1 MCSFKGFEMKTKRG
15 SSVLNK
21 TFKKFLIILLTS
33 TLLACGGD
41 TKSSDLPDV
50 TASNSSTS
58 AAKKIGRDYPM
69 ELLPGQELADEQVFH
84 KGNGAEVQTLDPHK
98 AEGVPSS
105 NVLRDL
111 FEGLTSEAPSGDV
124 IPGAAESW
132 TLSDDGLVYTFKIR
146 SNAKWSNGDPVT
158 AADFEYGLKRSINP
172 ATLSKYAYILA
183 PIKNAEAI
191 SAGKANPETLGVKAL
206 DASTLEITL
215 KAPTPY
221 FLGLLNH
228 NSTIPVHKASVEK
241 YGDQF
246 SRPGKMVS
254 NGAYYLTEWI
264 PQSLMKLERNVH
276 YWNNK
281 NTIIDTVY
289 YYPIEDQSTG
299 LKRYRANEL
308 DFTYELPYK
317 QLSWIKENLGDE
329 LVIAPYLGV
338 YYYGFNLTKPPFKD
352 NFNLR
357 KSLSLAIDRDII
369 TQKVTGAG
377 EISAYNFVPPVN
389 NYTGQK
395 PDWASWTQAERLAEA
410 KRLYL
415 EAGYSKDKP
424 LTVSIHYNTNENH
437 KTIAIAIA
445 AMWKQSLGV
454 NVELLNQEWKVYL
467 ETRKQKVDTQVFRA
481 GWIGD
486 YNDPYTF
493 SELMLSNS
501 GLNDSAYY
509 RDAYDALLAKASVE
523 IDLQKRRLLLEEAE
537 RMVMSELPIMPIYH
551 YVTKRVVKKHVGGF
565 HPNIMDH
572 HFTKDMFIIK
582 H

>member
-1 MCSFKGFEMKTKRG
+1 MNK
-15 SSVLNK
+15 SVV
-21 TFKKFLIILLTS
+21 KFSLSRFFSIVLIASLV
-33 TLLACGGD
+33 ACGGQND
-41 TKSSDLPDV
+41 SSEQS
-50 TASNSSTS
+50 TNSSANQQQS
-58 AAKKIGRDYPM
+58 AAANKKIGREYFL
-69 ELLPGQELADEQVFH
+69 ELQEGQELAEEQVLH

-111 FEGLTSEAPSGDV
+111 YEGLTSEAPTGEV

-146 SNAKWSNGDPVT
+146 ENAKWSNGDPLT
-158 AADFEYGLKRSINP
+158 AADFEYGIKRSIDP

-191 SAGKANPETLGVKAL
+191 SSGNEVVANLGVKAI
-206 DASTLEITL
+206 DEVTLEIQL

-228 NSTIPVHKASVEK
+228 SSTYPVHKASVEE

-254 NGAYYLTEWI
+254 NGAYYLVDWV
-264 PQSLMKLERNVH
+264 PQSHMILDRNTH
-276 YWNNK
+276 YWDNAD
-281 NTIIDTVY
+281 TIINRVY

-308 DFTYELPYK
+308 DYTYELPYK
-317 QLSWIKENLGDE
+317 QLTWIKENIPDE

-338 YYYGFNLTKPPFKD
+338 YYFGFNLTQPPFKD
-352 NFNLR
+352 NFELR
-357 KSLSLAIDRDII
+357 KALTLAIDREVI
-369 TQKVTGAG
+369 TERVTGAG
-377 EISAYNFVPPVN
+377 EIPAYNFVPPVN

-395 PDWASWTQAERLAEA
+395 PDWANWTQAERLAEA
-410 KRLYL
+410 KKLYAA
-415 EAGYSKDKP
+415 AGYTKDSP
-424 LTVSIHYNTNENH
+424 LTISIHYNTHENH
-437 KTIAIAIA
+437 KTISTAVA

-454 NVELLNQEWKVYL
+454 NVELLNQEWKVFL
-467 ETRKQKVDTQVFRA
+467 ETRKQKKETQVFRA

-509 RDAYDALLAKASVE
+509 RDEYDALLAKASVE
-523 IDLQKRRLLLEEAE
+523 SDLGKRRLLLEEAE
-537 RMVMSELPIMPIYH
+537 RMMMSELPIMPIYH

-572 HFTKDMFIIK
+572 HFTKDMFIVK

>member
-1 MCSFKGFEMKTKRG
+1 MKTIQYL
-15 SSVLNK
+15 SCIL
-21 TFKKFLIILLTS
+21 FLS
-33 TLLACGGD
+33 TLLACGNKE
-41 TKSSDLPDV
+41 TIPD
-50 TASNSSTS
+50 ANISNTQNAVESKNS
-58 AAKKIGRDYPM
+58 AKKVGREYPM
-69 ELLPGQELADEQVFH
+69 QLQDGQELAAVQVLH

-111 FEGLTSEAPSGDV
+111 YEGLTTEAPNGDV

-146 SNAKWSNGDPVT
+146 ANAKWSNGDPVT
-158 AADFEYGLKRSINP
+158 AHDFEYGIKRSVNP
-172 ATLSKYAYILA
+172 ETLSKYAYILA

-191 SAGKANPETLGVKAL
+191 SAAEADVDTMGVKAL
-206 DASTLEITL
+206 DNKTLEITL
-215 KAPTPY
+215 KASTPY

-228 NSTIPVHKASVEK
+228 SSTYAVHKASVEEF
-241 YGDQF
+241 GDQF

-254 NGAYYLTEWI
+254 NGAYYLVDWV
-264 PQSLMKLERNVH
+264 PQSQMKLERNKH
-276 YWNNK
+276 YWNNDK
-281 NTIIDTVY
+281 TIIDTVN

-299 LKRYRANEL
+299 LKRFRANEL
-308 DFTYELPYK
+308 DYTYELPYK
-317 QLSWIKENLGDE
+317 QLTWIKENIGDE

-338 YYYGFNLTKPPFKD
+338 YYFGFNLTQPPFKD
-352 NFNLR
+352 NFELR
-357 KSLSLAIDRDII
+357 KALSLAIDREVI

-377 EISAYNFVPPVN
+377 ELPAYNFVPPVN

-395 PDWASWTQAERLAEA
+395 PDWANWTQAERLAEA
-410 KRLYL
+410 KRLYA

-424 LTVSIHYNTNENH
+424 LTISIHYNTHENH
-437 KTIAIAIA
+437 KTISTAVA

-454 NVELLNQEWKVYL
+454 DVELLNQEWKVFL

-509 RDAYDALLAKASVE
+509 RDEYDALLSKASVE
-523 IDLQKRRLLLEEAE
+523 SDLQKRRLLLEEAE
-537 RMVMSELPIMPIYH
+537 RMLMSELPIMPIYH

-572 HFTKDMFIIK
+572 HYTKDLFIIK

>member
-1 MCSFKGFEMKTKRG
+1 MLQTK
-15 SSVLNK
+15 
-21 TFKKFLIILLTS
+21 FKFLFLVSLAMLLISCGNKEAS
-33 TLLACGGD
+33 TEVGTVNNAEPKEVVESVVEISKSGGR
-41 TKSSDLPDV
+41 V
-50 TASNSSTS
+50 HQ
-58 AAKKIGRDYPM
+58 M
-69 ELLPGQELADEQVFH
+69 ELKEGQELADEQVLH
-84 KGNGAEVQTLDPHK
+84 KGNSAEVQTLDPHK

-105 NVLRDL
+105 NVHRDL
-111 FEGLTSEAPSGDV
+111 YEGLTSEAPTGEV
-124 IPGAAESW
+124 IPGASVSW
-132 TLSDDGLVYTFKIR
+132 ELSEDGKLYTFKLR
-146 SNAKWSNGDPVT
+146 ENAKWSNGDKLS
-158 AADFEYGLKRSINP
+158 AADFVYGFKRSVDP
-172 ATLSKYAYILA
+172 LTLSKYSHILA

-191 SAGKANPETLGVKAL
+191 SKGEADVDTLGVKAL
-206 DASTLEITL
+206 DKHTLEITL

-221 FLGLLNH
+221 FLGLMNH
-228 NSTIPVHKASVEK
+228 ASTYPVHKASVDLH
-241 YGDQF
+241 GDQF

-254 NGAYYLTEWI
+254 NGAYYLVEWI
-264 PQSLMKLERNVH
+264 PQSKMRLDRNTH
-276 YWNNK
+276 YWNNDK
-281 NTIIDTVY
+281 TIIDTVY
-289 YYPIEDQSTG
+289 YYPIEDQSSG
-299 LKRYRANEL
+299 LKRFRANEL
-308 DFTYELPYK
+308 DFTYELPFK
-317 QLSWIKENLGDE
+317 QLSWIKENLGAE

-352 NFNLR
+352 NFPLR
-357 KSLSLAIDRDII
+357 KALALAVDRDVI
-369 TQKVTGAG
+369 TKKFTGAG

-410 KRLYL
+410 KRLYA
-415 EAGYSKDKP
+415 EAGYTEDNP
-424 LTVSIHYNTNENH
+424 LTVSIHYNTQENH
-437 KTIAIAIA
+437 KTVATAIA

-509 RDAYDALLAKASVE
+509 RDEYDALLVQASMEPDLE
-523 IDLQKRRLLLEEAE
+523 IRRALLEEAE
-537 RMVMSELPIMPIYH
+537 RLLMSELPIIPIYH
-551 YVTKRVVKKHVGGF
+551 YVRPRVVKKHVGGY

-572 HFTKDMFIIK
+572 HYTKDMFIIK

>member
-1 MCSFKGFEMKTKRG
+1 MT
-15 SSVLNK
+15 VLNK
-21 TFKKFLIILLTS
+21 PFKAFLMTVLAS
-33 TLLACGGD
+33 CVFACGGD
-41 TKSSDLPDV
+41 GKSTDSSETKTKSTVSE
-50 TASNSSTS
+50 AS
-58 AAKKIGRDYPM
+58 KKVGREYPM

-111 FEGLTSEAPSGDV
+111 YEGLTSEAPTGEV

-132 TLSDDGLVYTFKIR
+132 TLSDDGTVYTFTIR
-146 SNAKWSNGDPVT
+146 QNAKWSNGDPVT
-158 AADFEYGLKRSINP
+158 AADFEYGLKRSVNP

-191 SAGKANPETLGVKAL
+191 SAAKAEPDTLGVKAL
-206 DASTLEITL
+206 NATTLEITL

-228 NSTIPVHKASVEK
+228 NSTIPVHKASVEQH
-241 YGDQF
+241 GDQF
-246 SRPGKMVS
+246 SRPGKMIS
-254 NGAYYLTEWI
+254 NGAYYLTEWV
-264 PQSLMKLERNVH
+264 PQSQMKLERNVH
-276 YWNNK
+276 YWDNS
-281 NTIIDTVY
+281 NTTIDTVY

-299 LKRYRANEL
+299 LKRFRANEL

-317 QLSWIKENLGDE
+317 QLTWIKENIGDE

-338 YYYGFNLTKPPFKD
+338 YYFGFNLTQEPFKD

-357 KSLSLAIDRDII
+357 KALSLAIDRDII

-410 KRLYL
+410 KRLYA
-415 EAGYSKDKP
+415 EAGYSKENP
-424 LTVSIHYNTNENH
+424 LTISIHYNTHENH
-437 KTIAIAIA
+437 KTISTAIA

-454 NVELLNQEWKVYL
+454 DVELLNQEWKVFL

-509 RDAYDALLAKASVE
+509 REEYDALLAKASVE
-523 IDLQKRRLLLEEAE
+523 ADLQKRRLLLEEAE

-572 HFTKDMFIIK
+572 HFTKDLFIIK

>member
-1 MCSFKGFEMKTKRG
+1 M
-15 SSVLNK
+15 LNK
-21 TFKKFLIILLTS
+21 PFKASILILLAS
-33 TLLACGGD
+33 MMFACGGD
-41 TKSSDLPDV
+41 TKHSD
-50 TASNSSTS
+50 TS
-58 AAKKIGRDYPM
+58 EEAVKDQARQITKKVGREYPM
-69 ELLPGQELADEQVFH
+69 ELLPGQELAEEQILH
-84 KGNGAEVQTLDPHK
+84 KGNGAEVQTLGPHK

-111 FEGLTSEAPSGDV
+111 YEGLTSEAPTGEV

-132 TLSDDGLVYTFKIR
+132 TLSDDGLVYTFKLR
-146 SNAKWSNGDPVT
+146 PNAKWSNGDPIT
-158 AADFEYGLKRSINP
+158 AVDFEYGLKRSVNP

-191 SAGKANPETLGVKAL
+191 SAGDADPETLGAKAL
-206 DASTLEITL
+206 DARTLEISL

-228 NSTIPVHKASVEK
+228 SSTSPVHKASVEEH
-241 YGDQF
+241 GDKF
-246 SRPGKMVS
+246 SRPGKMIS
-254 NGAYYLTEWI
+254 NGAYYLTEWV
-264 PQSLMKLERNVH
+264 PQSLMKLVRNEH
-276 YWNNK
+276 YWDNV
-281 NTIIDTVY
+281 NTTIDTVY

-299 LKRYRANEL
+299 LKRFRANEL

-317 QLSWIKENLGDE
+317 QLTWIKENLGDE
-329 LVIAPYLGV
+329 LVISPYLGV
-338 YYYGFNLTKPPFKD
+338 YYFGFNLTQPPFKD

-357 KSLSLAIDRDII
+357 KALTLAIDRDVI

-410 KRLYL
+410 KRLYT
-415 EAGYSKDKP
+415 EAGYSKEKP
-424 LTVSIHYNTNENH
+424 LTISIHYNTHENH
-437 KTIAIAIA
+437 KTISTAIS

-454 NVELLNQEWKVYL
+454 NVELLNQEWKVFL
-467 ETRKQKVDTQVFRA
+467 ETRKQKADTQVFRA

-509 RDAYDALLAKASVE
+509 RDEYDAILAKASVE
-523 IDLQKRRLLLEEAE
+523 AYLQKRRLLLEEAE

-572 HFTKDMFIIK
+572 HFTKDLFIIK

>member
-1 MCSFKGFEMKTKRG
+1 MLVKPVNSLYLFI
-15 SSVLNK
+15 LP
-21 TFKKFLIILLTS
+21 FLI
-33 TLLACGGD
+33 LACSGSEPG
-41 TKSSDLPDV
+41 
-50 TASNSSTS
+50 TAMQSETGTAANDQASTIV
-58 AAKKIGRDYPM
+58 KKVGREYPM
-69 ELLPGQELADEQVFH
+69 SLKPGQELAAEQVLH

-111 FEGLTSEAPSGDV
+111 YEGLTSEAPTGEV

-132 TLSDDGLVYTFKIR
+132 TLSEDGLVYTFKIR
-146 SNAKWSNGDPVT
+146 DQAKWSNGDPLT
-158 AADFEYGLKRSINP
+158 AHDFEYGIKRSVNP
-172 ATLSKYAYILA
+172 VTLSKYAYILA

-191 SAGKANPETLGVKAL
+191 SSGQADADTLGVKAV
-206 DASTLEITL
+206 DDRTLEITL
-215 KAPTPY
+215 KASTPY

-228 NSTIPVHKASVEK
+228 SSTYPVHKASAEE

-246 SRPGKMVS
+246 SRPGKMIS
-254 NGAYYLTEWI
+254 NGAYYLVDWV
-264 PQSLMKLERNVH
+264 PQSQMKLLRNPH
-276 YWNNK
+276 YWDNK
-281 NTIIDTVY
+281 NTTIDSVY

-299 LKRYRANEL
+299 LKRFRANEL

-317 QLSWIKENLGDE
+317 QLTWIKENIGDE

-338 YYYGFNLTKPPFKD
+338 YYFGFNLTQPPFKD
-352 NFNLR
+352 NFALR
-357 KSLSLAIDRDII
+357 KALTLAIDRDVI
-369 TQKVTGAG
+369 TQRVTGAG

-395 PDWASWTQAERLAEA
+395 PDWADWTQAERLAEA
-410 KRLYL
+410 KKLYA
-415 EAGYSKDKP
+415 EAGYGKDNP
-424 LTVSIHYNTNENH
+424 LKISIHYNTHENH
-437 KTIAIAIA
+437 KTISTAIA
-445 AMWKQSLGV
+445 AMWKQSLGMD
-454 NVELLNQEWKVYL
+454 VELLNQEWKVFL

-501 GLNDSAYY
+501 GLNDSAFYN
-509 RDAYDALLAKASVE
+509 DEYDALLAKASIE
-523 IDLQKRRLLLEEAE
+523 IDLEKRRALLEEAE
-537 RMVMSELPIMPIYH
+537 RLLMSELPIMPIYH

-572 HFTKDMFIIK
+572 HFTKDLFIIK

>member
-1 MCSFKGFEMKTKRG
+1 M
-15 SSVLNK
+15 LNK
-21 TFKKFLIILLTS
+21 PYKAFLLILMTGV
-33 TLLACGGD
+33 LLACGGD
-41 TKSSDLPDV
+41 AKSSDVSEANDSLSQ
-50 TASNSSTS
+50 T
-58 AAKKIGRDYPM
+58 AKKVGREYPM

-111 FEGLTSEAPSGDV
+111 YEGLTSEAPTGEV

-132 TLSDDGLVYTFKIR
+132 TLSDDGMVYTFKLR
-146 SNAKWSNGDPVT
+146 QNAKWSNGDPVT
-158 AADFEYGLKRSINP
+158 AADFEYGLKRSVNP

-191 SAGKANPETLGVKAL
+191 SSGELKDIDALGVKAL
-206 DASTLEITL
+206 DATTLEVTL
-215 KAPTPY
+215 KASTPY

-228 NSTIPVHKASVEK
+228 SSTSPVHKASVEEH
-241 YGDQF
+241 GDKF
-246 SRPGKMVS
+246 SRPGKMIS
-254 NGAYYLTEWI
+254 NGAYYLTEWV
-264 PQSLMKLERNVH
+264 PQSQMKLERNVH
-276 YWNNK
+276 YWDNA
-281 NTIIDTVY
+281 NTTIDTVF

-299 LKRYRANEL
+299 LKRFRANEL

-317 QLSWIKENLGDE
+317 QLTWIKENIGDE

-338 YYYGFNLTKPPFKD
+338 YYFGFNLTQPPFKG

-357 KSLSLAIDRDII
+357 KALSLAIDRDVI

-410 KRLYL
+410 KRLYA
-415 EAGYSKDKP
+415 EAGYSKDNP
-424 LTVSIHYNTNENH
+424 LTISIHYNTHENH
-437 KTIAIAIA
+437 KTISTAIA

-454 NVELLNQEWKVYL
+454 DVELLNQEWKVFL

-509 RDAYDALLAKASVE
+509 RDEYDTLLAKASVE
-523 IDLQKRRLLLEEAE
+523 ADLQKRRELLEEAE

-551 YVTKRVVKKHVGGF
+551 YVTKRVVKKHIGGF

-572 HFTKDMFIIK
+572 HFTKDLFIIK